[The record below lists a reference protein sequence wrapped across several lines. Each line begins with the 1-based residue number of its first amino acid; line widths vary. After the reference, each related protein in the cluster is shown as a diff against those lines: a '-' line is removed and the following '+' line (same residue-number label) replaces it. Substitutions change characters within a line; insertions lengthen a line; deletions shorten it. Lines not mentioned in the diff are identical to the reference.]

1 MSFMQPQIRYG
12 LWVRAD
18 FSDGVFFAPADS
30 VSPLPSVGRT
40 LREEDAGFDDLLDAV
55 SSMLDGSGVP
65 DSLEVIEGWGA
76 RLSAPGY
83 MDCTEWVVLPT
94 EEEAKEYL
102 LDAYGED
109 PDAGDSD
116 E

>member
-1 MSFMQPQIRYG
+1 MSYMQPQIRYG

-18 FSDGVFFAPADS
+18 FSDGVFFANADS
-30 VSPLPSVGRT
+30 VRPLPSVGYT

-55 SSMLDGSGVP
+55 SSMLGGSGVP

-83 MDCTEWVVLPT
+83 MDCTDWSVFAT
-94 EEEAKEYL
+94 ESEANKFLAEYY
-102 LDAYGED
+102 D
-109 PDAGDSD
+109 
-116 E
+116 

>member
-12 LWVRAD
+12 LWVKAD

-109 PDAGDSD
+109 LDAVDSD

>member
-1 MSFMQPQIRYG
+1 MSYMQPQIRYG

-30 VSPLPSVGRT
+30 VSPLPSVGCT

-55 SSMLDGSGVP
+55 SNMLGGSGVP
-65 DSLEVIEGWGA
+65 DSLEVIDGWGA

-83 MDCTEWVVLPT
+83 MDCTDWSVFAT
-94 EEEAKEYL
+94 ESEANKFLAEYY
-102 LDAYGED
+102 D
-109 PDAGDSD
+109 
-116 E
+116 